1 MTDTIFAPA
10 TAPGRAAVAVVRLS
24 GPRAGETLSALAGR
38 RPAPRRAALRRLRAP
53 DGALL
58 DEALVLWMP
67 GPASYTGEDSAEL
80 HLHGGPAVVA
90 GVLEALA
97 ALGLR
102 LAEPGEFTRRAFENG
117 RLDLAQAEGVADLIE
132 AETEAQRLQALDQ
145 LGGALGRARDAWR
158 SDLVEA
164 LALFEAA
171 VDFPDEDLPAD
182 VARRARPALERL
194 LADLTRAVEGVDRAE
209 RVREGYAIALVGA
222 PNAGKSTL
230 LNALARREAAIVTA
244 TPGTTRDVIEATLRL
259 GGYKVILADT
269 AGLRETTDE
278 VEAEGVRRAR
288 LRAGTADLRL
298 WVVDG
303 SGDAGFAAPA
313 PESLRPGDLCLVA
326 KADLPAGDSV
336 ARALA
341 EAAALG
347 LEAHVLSARRPEDV
361 AALEAALTRQ
371 VVAALGSSEP
381 PAATRL
387 RHAALLSEAKSRLVS
402 ALAMAEDPE
411 LAAEDVRL
419 AARALDRITGRIG
432 PEDVLD
438 RIFSTFCIGK

>member
-1 MTDTIFAPA
+1 MKDTIFAPA

-24 GPRAGETLSALAGR
+24 GPLAGETLVSLAGL
-38 RPAPRRAALRRLRAP
+38 RPSPRRAVVRKLK
-53 DGALL
+53 DVEGCVL

-90 GVLEALA
+90 GVLGALA
-97 ALGLR
+97 GLGLR

-132 AETEAQRLQALDQ
+132 AETEAQRRQALDQ
-145 LGGALGRARDAWR
+145 LDGALGRAREAWR

-171 VDFPDEDLPAD
+171 VDFPDEDLPED
-182 VARRARPALERL
+182 VAARAHPALERL
-194 LADLTRAVEGVDRAE
+194 VGALRSALDGVERAE
-209 RVREGYAIALVGA
+209 RVRDGFTIALIGA

-230 LNALARREAAIVTA
+230 LNALSRREAAIVTA
-244 TPGTTRDVIEATLRL
+244 TPGTTRDVIEVALQL
-259 GGYKVILADT
+259 SGYKVILADT
-269 AGLRETTDE
+269 AGLRETLDE
-278 VEAEGVRRAR
+278 VEAEGVRRA
-288 LRAGTADLRL
+288 LRRAEGADLRL

-303 SGDAGFAAPA
+303 SGGDATPA
-313 PESLRPGDLCLVA
+313 PDALRPGDLCLVA
-326 KADLPAGDSV
+326 KADLPARD
-336 ARALA
+336 AATRALV

-347 LEAHVLSARRPEDV
+347 LEPHRLSAHLAEDV
-361 AALEAALTRQ
+361 AALETVLAER
-371 VVAALGSSEP
+371 VVAALGSGEP

-387 RHAALLSEAKSRLVS
+387 RHAALLAEALQRLES
-402 ALAMAEDPE
+402 ALALSAEPE

-419 AARALDRITGRIG
+419 AARALDRITGKIG

>member
-1 MTDTIFAPA
+1 MTDTIFALA

-24 GPRAGETLSALAGR
+24 GTHAGQALAALAGR
-38 RPAPRRAALRRLRAP
+38 RPPPRRAAVRKLQDA
-53 DGALL
+53 DGRIL

-67 GPASYTGEDSAEL
+67 GPGSYTGEDSAEL
-80 HLHGGPAVVA
+80 HLHGGPAVIA
-90 GVLEALA
+90 GVLETLA
-97 ALGLR
+97 GLGLR

-132 AETEAQRLQALDQ
+132 AETEAQRRQALDQ
-145 LGGALGRARDAWR
+145 LDGALGRAREAWR

-171 VDFPDEDLPAD
+171 VDFPDEDLPED
-182 VARRARPALERL
+182 VAARAHPALERL
-194 LADLTRAVEGVDRAE
+194 VGALRSALDGVERAE
-209 RVREGYAIALVGA
+209 RVRDGFAIALVGA

-230 LNALARREAAIVTA
+230 LNALSRREAAIVTA
-244 TPGTTRDVIEATLRL
+244 TPGTTRDVIEVALQL
-259 GGYKVILADT
+259 SGYKVILADT
-269 AGLRETTDE
+269 AGLRDTLDE

-288 LRAGTADLRL
+288 RRAEAADLRL

-303 SGDAGFAAPA
+303 SGGDASPA
-313 PESLRPGDLCLVA
+313 PDVLRAGDLCLVA
-326 KADLPAGDSV
+326 KADLPAGDAA
-336 ARALA
+336 ARSLL

-347 LEAHVLSARRPEDV
+347 LEPHRLSAHRAEDV
-361 AALEAALTRQ
+361 AALEAVLAER
-371 VVAALGSSEP
+371 VVAALGSGEP
-381 PAATRL
+381 PSATRL
-387 RHAALLSEAKSRLVS
+387 RHAALLAEALQRLES
-402 ALAMAEDPE
+402 ALALSAEPE

-419 AARALDRITGRIG
+419 AARALDRITGKIG